1 MMIFRQASL
10 SLMLLAAALS
20 IASTGCR
27 SARQTRDPEYA
38 AVARAMQSTAPGP
51 IAVAASL
58 PPVVMELA
66 GPHPVEQYVAYA
78 ISQHPEIQAA
88 RKVIE
93 AKASRV
99 PQAASLKDPTLG
111 TNFYPQAVQTA
122 AGPQQMALNA
132 SQHVPWIGKLG
143 QRAAVAEAEVNVA
156 RAQLAAK
163 ELEVIEQ
170 VKRAYY
176 ELYFVQRAITIS
188 EQDRELLVDFARI
201 AESKYRTAQTSQQDL
216 LRAQVEVS
224 VLDND
229 LIRLRQQYESAQARL
244 ARLLHI
250 SPDTPVAAL
259 DHLRSEQVPRDLDWL
274 YARAVAARPELHAQ
288 LAAISRDR
296 QAVELARLDY
306 FPDATFGTTWI
317 ATGDG
322 GLSPVANGRDALLV
336 GVNVNVPI
344 YRKRLDAAVR
354 ETEAQV
360 VASARQYD
368 SLRDRTTEE
377 VKDLF
382 VQATSQRE
390 LLELFAQEI
399 LPKAEQ
405 TVQVSIRSYEVGTVD
420 FLTLIDNWRQLLR
433 FQVAYHRL
441 EAQLRQTL
449 ASLERTIGGPLA
461 LVPMNEDNASNQLV
475 PLEVVPPAL
484 PAPP

>member
-1 MMIFRQASL
+1 MCLRPTERCLIAIAV
-10 SLMLLAAALS
+10 LLAT
-20 IASTGCR
+20 TGCR
-27 SARQTRDPEYA
+27 ASREVRDPEYA
-38 AVARAMQSTAPGP
+38 AVARAMQATAPGP
-51 IAVAASL
+51 AGVAASL

-66 GPHPVEQYVAYA
+66 GPHPVEQYVAFA
-78 ISQHPEIQAA
+78 LNQHPEIQAA
-88 RKVIE
+88 RKVVE
-93 AKASRV
+93 AKANRV
-99 PQAASLKDPTLG
+99 PQAASLNDPTLG
-111 TNFYPQAVQTA
+111 TNFYPEEVQTA
-122 AGPQQMALNA
+122 AGPQQFALNA

-143 QRAAVAEAEVNVA
+143 QRATVAEADVNVA

-188 EQDRELLVDFARI
+188 ERDRELLVDFARI
-201 AESKYRTAQTSQQDL
+201 AESKYRTAQASQQDL

-224 VLDND
+224 VLDNE
-229 LIRLRQQYESAQARL
+229 LIRFRQQLQSAQARL
-244 ARLLHI
+244 ARLLHV
-250 SPDTPVAAL
+250 SPETPVAAL
-259 DHLRSEQVPRDLDWL
+259 EQLRPEQVPRDLDWL
-274 YARAVAARPELHAQ
+274 YGRAVAARPELHAQ
-288 LAAISRDR
+288 LAAVLRDR
-296 QAVELARLDY
+296 ESVDLARLDY
-306 FPDATFGTTWI
+306 FPDATFGSTWI

-322 GLSPVANGRDALLV
+322 GLSPVANGRDAFLI

-354 ETEAQV
+354 EAEAQV

-377 VKDLF
+377 VKDQF

-405 TVQVSIRSYEVGTVD
+405 TLQVSVRSYEVGSVD
-420 FLTLIDNWRQLLR
+420 FLTLVDNWRQLLR
-433 FQVAYHRL
+433 FQIAYHRL

-461 LVPMNEDNASNQLV
+461 LAPMGDGALLQPVPAEL
-475 PLEVVPPAL
+475 VPPAL
-484 PAPP
+484 PKPP